1 MEFYFPIN
9 PVTPQVLQQAF
20 VDEGKFEIAPNYPA
34 KLGKLTFAP
43 TAGFMKGF
51 IDLVFQHEGKFYL
64 VDWKSNYLG
73 STFGSYADEALIKT
87 MEDNLYILQYH
98 LYTLALYQYL
108 RRRKPDFNYET
119 DFGGVYYIFIRGTGG
134 PQGLPNGIFRDY
146 PAQSLINRL
155 GQALIPNF

>member
-1 MEFYFPIN
+1 VFTN
-9 PVTPQVLQQAF
+9 
-20 VDEGKFEIAPNYPA
+20 EGKFEIAPNYPA

-43 TAGFMKGF
+43 AAGFMKGF

-73 STFGSYADEALIKT
+73 STFESYADESLVKT

-108 RRRKPDFNYET
+108 RRRIPDFSYDT
-119 DFGGVYYIFIRGTGG
+119 DFGGVYYIFLRGTGV
-134 PQGLPNGIFRDY
+134 PQGLPNGIFSDC

-155 GQALIPNF
+155 GQALIPDF